1 MRAAGVTFSFH
12 DLAWA
17 HHAFIRDELSKGRYD
32 PAVTKACFE
41 VLLEVFGRVL
51 RTELGER
58 EGGVEEVEH
67 VC

>member
-1 MRAAGVTFSFH
+1 
-12 DLAWA
+12 
-17 HHAFIRDELSKGRYD
+17 
-32 PAVTKACFE
+32 VTKACFE

-58 EGGVEEVEH
+58 EGRVEEVEH